1 MKETMRTIGVIAAEH
16 IAAGLVENN
25 ELVGEIHR
33 FPNHSDESDSLVEMP
48 AEEIVERIRLEIDIV
63 RAGSDVVAVGVG
75 FPGIIHEG
83 VIEESPNLPQM
94 KGKVL
99 GEALRYLLGQ
109 SGPDTPVEIVNDADV
124 MAAGIAA
131 TRGQLDKLIR
141 AWTIGSGI
149 GFGRYPQAPGVWE
162 GGHSVVTLDAKEQFC
177 RCGGAGHLEG
187 IMGERAMRLRF
198 MDLEPDEIFSLAAEG
213 DMRCATFVRL
223 WHRALAAATATSIHL
238 EGPGKFF
245 ISGPNAHFIQPNL
258 LDLFLHDMVKMSPL
272 QGSSV
277 EVVPTSDEM
286 AIIGAG
292 VSSLQARTGKRT

>member
-1 MKETMRTIGVIAAEH
+1 
-16 IAAGLVENN
+16 
-25 ELVGEIHR
+25 
-33 FPNHSDESDSLVEMP
+33 
-48 AEEIVERIRLEIDIV
+48 
-63 RAGSDVVAVGVG
+63 
-75 FPGIIHEG
+75 
-83 VIEESPNLPQM
+83 M

-109 SGPDTPVEIVNDADV
+109 SGPDIPVEIVNDADV

-198 MDLEPDEIFSLAAEG
+198 MDLEPDESSRWRQKGYALRDLCQTLASSA
-213 DMRCATFVRL
+213 C
-223 WHRALAAATATSIHL
+223 
-238 EGPGKFF
+238 
-245 ISGPNAHFIQPNL
+245 SGH
-258 LDLFLHDMVKMSPL
+258 
-272 QGSSV
+272 
-277 EVVPTSDEM
+277 SDEHTF
-286 AIIGAG
+286 GG
-292 VSSLQARTGKRT
+292 SGKVFYFGDPMRILFSPTCSTSFFTIWSR